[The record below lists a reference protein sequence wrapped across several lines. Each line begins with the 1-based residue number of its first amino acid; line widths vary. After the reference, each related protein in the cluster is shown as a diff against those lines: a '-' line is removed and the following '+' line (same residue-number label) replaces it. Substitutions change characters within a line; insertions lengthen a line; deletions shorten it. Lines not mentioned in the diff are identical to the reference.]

1 MKNINNYHK
10 LTVFLLLVGLSN
22 SGFSGILNE
31 NTVEG
36 SFISFTVGSGS
47 FDISK
52 KKKDLS
58 QKGRPST
65 RVRLGIDFSR
75 VRIYGAMQK
84 LNFSKNKE
92 YYDFMEELSL
102 DIFLRKSRLKPF
114 IGASIGYLYASEIT
128 PKMKL
133 IKVRGF
139 AYGGKIGFLYQLN
152 YYLGMEIGFQYFKI
166 GGDQPKK
173 IQANNFSDVY
183 LGFNF
188 RI

>member
-1 MKNINNYHK
+1 MK
-10 LTVFLLLVGLSN
+10 VFSNTNVLVLFLIVGLTN
-22 SGFSGILNE
+22 SGISGVINE
-31 NTVEG
+31 EAVEG
-36 SFISFTVGSGS
+36 SFISFTVGTGS

-52 KKKDLS
+52 KSKDLS

-65 RVRLGIDFSR
+65 RVRLGIDFDR
-75 VRIYGAMQK
+75 IRIYGAMQK
-84 LNFSKNKE
+84 LNFSKNRE

-114 IGASIGYLYASEIT
+114 IGTSIGYLYASEIT
-128 PKMKL
+128 PKMKF

-139 AYGGKIGFLYQLN
+139 AYGGKFGILYQLN

-166 GGDQPKK
+166 AGNQPKK
-173 IQANNFSDVY
+173 IEANHFSDVY
-183 LGFNF
+183 FGFNF

>member
-1 MKNINNYHK
+1 MRGFKKNQEIII
-10 LTVFLLLVGLSN
+10 LFFIISLS
-22 SGFSGILNE
+22 SSGICGVVSKDI
-31 NTVEG
+31 VEG

-58 QKGRPST
+58 QSGRPST
-65 RVRLGIDFSR
+65 RVRLGVDFDR
-75 VRIYGAMQK
+75 IRIYGAMQK

-92 YYDFMEELSL
+92 YYDFMEELSI
-102 DIFLRKSRLKPF
+102 DFCT
-114 IGASIGYLYASEIT
+114 SIGYLYASEIT

-133 IKVRGF
+133 IKIRGF
-139 AYGGKIGFLYQLN
+139 AFGGKVGLLYQLN

-166 GGDQPKK
+166 AGDQPKK
-173 IQANNFSDVY
+173 IEADHFSDVY
-183 LGFNF
+183 FGFNF